1 MMNMEEHFT
10 LNEKVYLVH
19 GPVNSAIYD
28 PSQSKQVF
36 AVGNLERNLLSA
48 MIEDRLSF
56 VEMERLGKERG
67 FLEDSEQLKDF
78 LKSLEERNLGR
89 VCNLEDIIPQAPPPK
104 PEQKLEF
111 VWLELTQG
119 CNEACSH
126 CSSGSEPEIFNRERD
141 DMRSDD
147 DRVISYKGDIPRLV
161 PRNIMTHKEWLDVI
175 DEVAEM
181 GIQRIQFIGGEPFL
195 YDRLVGRE
203 DALFELIERARAY
216 KIPSIE
222 VFTNGTFIDER
233 RADKLK
239 ELGVHVAV
247 SVYGPNEEIHE
258 GITNTKGSFKK
269 TIRAIQLLVERGIQ
283 PRTAIVGM
291 KQNEDCIEDTMTLSR
306 GLGVRQSGYDL
317 VRPAGRGCSSQ
328 NASEKL
334 FLGSLMTHDAFGEI
348 DEETFNR
355 WYHGHSCLNGK
366 VYITSNGEVNPCVMS
381 RNHSI
386 GNVKFRTLTDIING
400 NSSRSFWQMSKDY
413 IEVCGDCEKRYVCFD
428 CRPKASNPTGNLLE
442 KPAECLYNPYT
453 GKWAT
458 REEYSAIKDNQDER
472 DELLGIT
479 EFRRRHSEEVYSM
492 GSLPIKEAA
501 AEDEPVTV

>member
-10 LNEKVYLVH
+10 LNEQVYLVH

-269 TIRAIQLLVERGIQ
+269 TIRAIQLLVERG
-283 PRTAIVGM
+283 M
-291 KQNEDCIEDTMTLSR
+291 
-306 GLGVRQSGYDL
+306 Y
-317 VRPAGRGCSSQ
+317 
-328 NASEKL
+328 
-334 FLGSLMTHDAFGEI
+334 
-348 DEETFNR
+348 
-355 WYHGHSCLNGK
+355 
-366 VYITSNGEVNPCVMS
+366 
-381 RNHSI
+381 
-386 GNVKFRTLTDIING
+386 
-400 NSSRSFWQMSKDY
+400 
-413 IEVCGDCEKRYVCFD
+413 
-428 CRPKASNPTGNLLE
+428 
-442 KPAECLYNPYT
+442 
-453 GKWAT
+453 
-458 REEYSAIKDNQDER
+458 
-472 DELLGIT
+472 
-479 EFRRRHSEEVYSM
+479 
-492 GSLPIKEAA
+492 
-501 AEDEPVTV
+501 